1 MGINDLWLS
10 DMSKRLIFSLYTDK
24 VDPHT
29 SATDQKKQ
37 SFAEYKDRIKKVQQ
51 DYANICNADYT
62 LFNTTNTSYIDIQF
76 EKLFKLEEMTEVYDE
91 VLYLDFDVIPYTNVN
106 FFETFDLDTLC
117 VYSSPTELLKKSEWH
132 PMDPYVKMSCKKAM
146 LLIEDIVGTSEIFN
160 TGVTALNKRSASLLR
175 FKDRFTE
182 YKESF
187 KLAQEDNLYPFEM
200 SSIWQ
205 LNNEVYASYIVEKYN
220 IPTTNIGMPWNFI
233 VDYGMPI
240 PSAGAYFHHC
250 VNKDF
255 ASLPVL
261 HSDLQII

>member
-37 SFAEYKDRIKKVQQ
+37 SFAEYKDRIKTVQQ
-51 DYANICNADYT
+51 DYAKICNADYT

-76 EKLFKLEEMTEVYDE
+76 EKLFKLEEMVQEYDE
-91 VLYLDFDVIPYTNVN
+91 VLYLDFDVIPYTKVN
-106 FFETFDLDTLC
+106 FFDMFDLDTLC
-117 VYSSPTELLKKSEWH
+117 VYSSPTELLKKPEWH

-250 VNKDF
+250 VNKNF
-255 ASLPVL
+255 STLP
-261 HSDLQII
+261 QFY

>member
-37 SFAEYKDRIKKVQQ
+37 SFAEYKDRIKTVQQ
-51 DYANICNADYT
+51 DYAKICNADYI

-76 EKLFKLEEMTEVYDE
+76 EKLFKLEEMVQEYDE
-91 VLYLDFDVIPYTNVN
+91 VLYLDFDVIPYTKVN
-106 FFETFDLDTLC
+106 FFDMFDLDTLC
-117 VYSSPTELLKKSEWH
+117 VYSSPTELLKKPEWH

-250 VNKDF
+250 VNKNF
-255 ASLPVL
+255 STLP
-261 HSDLQII
+261 QFY

>member
-37 SFAEYKDRIKKVQQ
+37 SFAEYKDRIKTVQQ
-51 DYANICNADYT
+51 DYAKICNADYT

-76 EKLFKLEEMTEVYDE
+76 EKLFKLEEMVEEYDE
-91 VLYLDFDVIPYTNVN
+91 VLYLDFDVIPYTKVN
-106 FFETFDLDTLC
+106 FFDMFDLNTLC
-117 VYSSPTELLKKSEWH
+117 VYSSPTELLKKPEWH

-250 VNKDF
+250 VNKNF
-255 ASLPVL
+255 STLP
-261 HSDLQII
+261 QFY

>member
-37 SFAEYKDRIKKVQQ
+37 SFAEYKDRIKTVQQ
-51 DYANICNADYT
+51 DYAKICNADYT

-76 EKLFKLEEMTEVYDE
+76 EKLFKLEEMVQEYDE
-91 VLYLDFDVIPYTNVN
+91 VLYLDFDVIPYTKVN
-106 FFETFDLDTLC
+106 FFDMFDLNTLC
-117 VYSSPTELLKKSEWH
+117 VYSSPTELLKKPEWH

-250 VNKDF
+250 VNKNF
-255 ASLPVL
+255 STLP
-261 HSDLQII
+261 QFY

>member
-37 SFAEYKDRIKKVQQ
+37 SFAEYKDRIKTVQQ
-51 DYANICNADYT
+51 DYAKICNADYT

-76 EKLFKLEEMTEVYDE
+76 EKLFKLEEMVEEYDE
-91 VLYLDFDVIPYTNVN
+91 VLYLDFDVIPYTKVN
-106 FFETFDLDTLC
+106 FFDMFDLDTLC
-117 VYSSPTELLKKSEWH
+117 VYSSPTELLKKPEWH

-250 VNKDF
+250 VNKNF
-255 ASLPVL
+255 STLP
-261 HSDLQII
+261 QFY